1 MGLIL
6 LTFQVLPRPAQ
17 SPRSDAQS
25 HKNQMKHTC
34 NPSTGEVEA
43 EGSEVQDYL
52 KVITQSGF
60 KGRLSNM
67 MNCFKNDSNSLLTV
81 SVGTHCVIPGSRSYF
96 SCWRTAEL
104 TRFYFR
110 ELIF

>member
-6 LTFQVLPRPAQ
+6 LTFQVLPRPVQ
-17 SPRSDAQS
+17 SPRSDAQN

-34 NPSTGEVEA
+34 NLSTGEVEA

-81 SVGTHCVIPGSRSYF
+81 SGM
-96 SCWRTAEL
+96 
-104 TRFYFR
+104 
-110 ELIF
+110 